1 MEFLCGGSQLIE
13 LGDDILVCFF
23 FVGFE
28 REDVV
33 GPRRLDEAGD
43 LGVTA
48 HGVDGDGG
56 SAELE
61 FGKES
66 RQGGQFVAFL
76 FADFVPHAQARL
88 ADPRSQDVQGAF
100 ARGGVLGSTAD
111 FAVDSDLF
119 AIQIADPQLHDFE

>member
-1 MEFLCGGSQLIE
+1 M
-13 LGDDILVCFF
+13 
-23 FVGFE
+23 
-28 REDVV
+28 
-33 GPRRLDEAGD
+33 
-43 LGVTA
+43 
-48 HGVDGDGG
+48 
-56 SAELE
+56 E

-111 FAVDSDLF
+111 FAVDSDVF
-119 AIQIADPQLHDFE
+119 AIQIADPQLHDFEQGVGPQREQDVAEDIVRGSTVAQRGELAQPGELRAGRMAKSCLSRRMF